1 MKDFMN
7 IENVFVFL
15 FWFHGS
21 YLFLWFFGTII
32 YKYQWYYWYYKAK
45 IMRDQLVFFLR
56 SCTAQVS
63 IRYSTAVFAIF
74 YLRTVTHIHAI
85 FRMFAF
91 LLCTWFFKKEFCKIS
106 FFIQDINIIYDFIDN
121 ANLFQRKYIDNFNIY
136 I

>member
-1 MKDFMN
+1 
-7 IENVFVFL
+7 
-15 FWFHGS
+15 
-21 YLFLWFFGTII
+21 
-32 YKYQWYYWYYKAK
+32 
-45 IMRDQLVFFLR
+45 MRDQLVFLLR
-56 SCTAQVS
+56 SCTDQVS